1 MKKTIKAIFFI
12 VAPFIIILS
21 FLTIYNKCSNP
32 TPDQDPV
39 EVIIVKTV
47 ITHDTV
53 TNHVEIIKD
62 SLIPVKEIVYLDTN
76 EFDTAAY
83 LASFMTEREY
93 RFHKSDSN
101 YIFDQKLILFKNEV
115 TSNIFDISVISTNT
129 FTEVT
134 KYQQFKYLLFVGG
147 SLFIPFSGKFDIS
160 LSGSLVYKKNQ
171 FGIGYQF
178 VNRGIT
184 IHYSYNIFR
193 K

>member
-1 MKKTIKAIFFI
+1 MKKIIKGILI
-12 VAPFIIILS
+12 VFVPFIIGLIMWAI
-21 FLTIYNKCSNP
+21 FNKCSKP
-32 TPDQDPV
+32 ITPEPEDV
-39 EVIIVKTV
+39 VVVKTV
-47 ITHDTV
+47 VIHDTT
-53 TNHVEIIKD
+53 TNHVEIVKD

-83 LASFMTEREY
+83 LESFMTEREY
-93 RFHKSDSN
+93 RFHKSDST
-101 YIFDQKLILFKNEV
+101 YIFDQKLTLFKNEV

-129 FTEVT
+129 FTEIT

-147 SLFIPFSGKFDIS
+147 GVFVPFSGKADFS

-178 VNRGIT
+178 VNKGIL
-184 IHYSYNIFR
+184 IDYKYRIWS

>member
-1 MKKTIKAIFFI
+1 MNKTFKTIVILLYPFI
-12 VAPFIIILS
+12 VILIIWIL
-21 FLTIYNKCSNP
+21 FNKCSKP
-32 TPDQDPV
+32 ITPVPEDV
-39 EVIIVKTV
+39 VVIKTV
-47 ITHDTV
+47 VTHDTT
-53 TNHVEIIKD
+53 TNHVEIVKD

-93 RFHKSDSN
+93 RFHKSDST
-101 YIFDQKLILFKNEV
+101 YIFDQKLTLFKNEV

-134 KYQQFKYLLFVGG
+134 KYQHYKYLLFVGG
-147 SLFIPFSGKFDIS
+147 GAFVPFSGKADLS

-178 VNRGIT
+178 VNKGIT
-184 IHYSYNIFR
+184 VHYSYNIFR

>member
-1 MKKTIKAIFFI
+1 MKKIIKGILI
-12 VAPFIIILS
+12 VFVPFIIGLIMWAI
-21 FLTIYNKCSNP
+21 FNKCSKTITQEP
-32 TPDQDPV
+32 EEIV
-39 EVIIVKTV
+39 VVKTIV
-47 ITHDTV
+47 VHDTT
-53 TNHVEIIKD
+53 TNHVEIVKD

-83 LASFMTEREY
+83 LASYMTEKEY
-93 RFHKSDSN
+93 RFHKSDST
-101 YIFDQKLILFKNEV
+101 YIFDQKLTLFKNEV

-134 KYQQFKYLLFVGG
+134 KYQQYKYLLFIGG
-147 SLFIPFSGKFDIS
+147 GVFVPLNGKVDIS

-178 VNRGIT
+178 VNKGIT
-184 IHYSYNIFR
+184 VQYSYNIFR

>member
-1 MKKTIKAIFFI
+1 MKKIIKGILI
-12 VAPFIIILS
+12 VFVPFIIGLIIWA
-21 FLTIYNKCSNP
+21 FFNKCSKP
-32 TPDQDPV
+32 ITPEP
-39 EVIIVKTV
+39 EEIIVIKTV
-47 ITHDTV
+47 VTHDTV
-53 TNHVEIIKD
+53 TNHIEIVKD
-62 SLIPVKEIVYLDTN
+62 SIIPVKEIVYLDTN

-93 RFHKSDSN
+93 RFHKSDST
-101 YIFDQKLILFKNEV
+101 YIFDQKLTLFKNEI

-134 KYQQFKYLLFVGG
+134 KYQQYKYLLFIGG
-147 SLFIPFSGKFDIS
+147 GVFVPFNGKVDLS

-178 VNRGIT
+178 VNRGIL
-184 IHYSYNIFR
+184 IDYKYNIFR